1 MLEEGVSDHRHER
14 VTMKTLP
21 GPPFEVVEAKF
32 LFQLLMGLL
41 ADPSGLDCGSQVAQV
56 HLGWQ
61 VGKIVF
67 LFSRQALLTD
77 EPSLIT
83 WKMLLTFIPY
93 PLRRSVGGA
102 HTDSS
107 KSGFEPAFRP
117 AQPLSIEYPARAAYG
132 AAPELW

>member
-1 MLEEGVSDHRHER
+1 MLEEGVSDHRHKR
-14 VTMKTLP
+14 VTMKTMP
-21 GPPFEVVEAKF
+21 GPPLEVVEAKF

-41 ADPSGLDCGSQVAQV
+41 ADPSRLDRGSQAAQV
-56 HLGWQ
+56 RLGWQ

-67 LFSRQALLTD
+67 LFSRQAVLAD

-93 PLRRSVGGA
+93 PLRRPVGDA

-107 KSGFEPAFRP
+107 KSGFQPAFRP
-117 AQPLSIEYPARAAYG
+117 AAPAHSSPLGSGQHVFGRYR
-132 AAPELW
+132 

>member
-21 GPPFEVVEAKF
+21 EPPFEVVEAKF

-77 EPSLIT
+77 EPSRVRVSGKPGSGSWPSCPALRHIEQR
-83 WKMLLTFIPY
+83 PRPNACPSSAQRY
-93 PLRRSVGGA
+93 RRSPTPHRYHRRAG
-102 HTDSS
+102 
-107 KSGFEPAFRP
+107 
-117 AQPLSIEYPARAAYG
+117 PLE
-132 AAPELW
+132 

>member
-93 PLRRSVGGA
+93 PLRRPVV
-102 HTDSS
+102 
-107 KSGFEPAFRP
+107 
-117 AQPLSIEYPARAAYG
+117 
-132 AAPELW
+132 